1 MSSQIPVSFV
11 KQFGQNVWHLAQQ
24 KGSKLRNSVRN
35 ESVKGDS
42 RFFDRIG
49 STTAVIK
56 AGRHSN
62 TPQIDSEHSR
72 RMVTLKSYEWADLI
86 DKADKVRMLID
97 PTNEYVMAA
106 MWAMGRAIDDNI
118 IAAASGNAYGGVD
131 GTTPVALPTS
141 QKIAGSNGTAL
152 SALNVFTLRNAAM
165 YFDANNVDVS
175 EQRYFVFNAY
185 QKNALLGETAVTSAD
200 YNTVKALVQGQIDTF
215 MGFKFIHTEQLVE
228 QSGTLNFTVTTG
240 NYNAGGSSADG
251 FDKCLA
257 YTKSGIVLGIGA
269 DMTSKISERPDK
281 SYSTQVYACMDIG
294 AARMEEVKVLEVL
307 CKDT

>member
-35 ESVKGDS
+35 ESVQGDS

-49 STTAVIK
+49 STTAVLK
-56 AGRHSN
+56 AGRHSD

-86 DKADKVRMLID
+86 DKQDKVRMLID
-97 PTNEYVMAA
+97 PTNEYAMAA
-106 MWAMGRAIDDNI
+106 MWALGRAIDDNI
-118 IAAASGNAYGGVD
+118 IAAASGSAYGGVD
-131 GTTPVALPTS
+131 GTTAVVLPTT
-141 QKIAGSNGTAL
+141 QKIMGTTGSAA
-152 SALNVFTLRNAAM
+152 SALNVFTLRNAAY

-175 EQRYFVFNAY
+175 EQKFFVFNAY
-185 QKNALLGETAVTSAD
+185 QKNALLGETAISSAD

-215 MGFKFIHTEQLVE
+215 MGFKFIQTEQLVE
-228 QSGTLNFTVTTG
+228 QVGTLQFSATTGAYDGSGTNT
-240 NYNAGGSSADG
+240 DG
-251 FDKCLA
+251 YDKCLA
-257 YTKSGIVLGIGA
+257 YVKSGICLGIGA
-269 DMTSKISERPDK
+269 DMTSKISERADK
-281 SYSTQVYACMDIG
+281 SYSTQVYASMDIG
-294 AARMEEVKVLEVL
+294 AARMEEVKVLEVH